1 MLHPPAVNLTTRLRT
16 VGRDR
21 TRWISHNFYRV
32 EFSSFLTWMYNTGIA
47 NVRRRIY
54 ANWCRLRV
62 DLECRVRAEPRPE
75 VVWYKNDM
83 LLDRETRG
91 GRVMRARGQV

>member
-1 MLHPPAVNLTTRLRT
+1 MLHPPTVNLTTRLRT

-32 EFSSFLTWMYNTGIA
+32 EFSSFLTSMYIDID
-47 NVRRRIY
+47 NVWRRIY
-54 ANWCRLRV
+54 ANWCRVRV

-91 GRVMRARGQV
+91 GRVMRARGLV

>member
-1 MLHPPAVNLTTRLRT
+1 MT
-16 VGRDR
+16 
-21 TRWISHNFYRV
+21 S
-32 EFSSFLTWMYNTGIA
+32 MYNIDID

-54 ANWCRLRV
+54 SNWCRVRV
-62 DLECRVRAEPRPE
+62 DLECRVLAEPRPE